1 MVETPAAVS
10 AMNLTDELRNL
21 ADLHEKGHLTDQ
33 EFVEAKGRLLKLADD
48 LPVAPAPPPRPVPA
62 QIVPPVEEKTFKSS
76 RWSSGNTFFPDR
88 ITLASDGITFRK
100 GAMFGSSE
108 EHISYPSIASFKVK
122 NGIFL
127 SNITVETSGG
137 TQPIFV
143 NGLWKKAAR
152 EIQDTLRLHQ
162 RTT

>member
-1 MVETPAAVS
+1 
-10 AMNLTDELRNL
+10 MNLTDELRNL

-33 EFVEAKGRLLKLADD
+33 EFAEAKHRLLKLADD
-48 LPVAPAPPPRPVPA
+48 MPVASAPPPKPSP
-62 QIVPPVEEKTFKSS
+62 IKIDPPIEEKMFKSS
-76 RWSSGNTFFPDR
+76 RWSSGNLFFPDR

-127 SNITVETSGG
+127 ANITVETSGG

-152 EIQDTLRLHQ
+152 EIQDTLKVHQ
-162 RTT
+162 RSA

>member
-1 MVETPAAVS
+1 MVGTPVDAAP
-10 AMNLTDELRNL
+10 MNLPDELRNL

-48 LPVAPAPPPRPVPA
+48 MPIASAPPPKAALSEITPS
-62 QIVPPVEEKTFKSS
+62 IEEMTFKSS
-76 RWSSGNTFFPDR
+76 RWSRGNLFFPDR